1 MKEVY
6 ALTII
11 NGDNIE
17 FKCLISEDVEYFR
30 VQIDELDY
38 ETMINQLLTDGYTSV
53 KQVDTQTVLSDGYKY
68 DKPIYEEI
76 HAEFKTPKDIYEAL
90 LEDGFECQLESQ
102 TDFNDVLEFSV
113 DGQDL
118 GIEVITNTNKRKITT
133 AANFL
138 FKAANNE
145 DYEPTEIE
153 KSGSYNLVLSDSNSN
168 SNLKENILHILNEL
182 KNATI
187 DRDRYFLKDNYYA
200 FITSF
205 IEIASMRHLDILKL
219 KVGEKEDEKIS
230 LTKANL
236 LNIKQAVEIVQ
247 TSKAFVYNKT
257 SDDRLT
263 AFEINDKN
271 EKKFKLHSD
280 DGFDDGTMRICYVES
295 EELYEKIQKHSKE
308 TIDFSG
314 YYKSATR
321 TVTIESA
328 SIIEN
333 KEA

>member
-6 ALTII
+6 ALTIT
-11 NGDNIE
+11 NGDNID
-17 FKCLISEDVEYFR
+17 FKCLISEDVEYLR

-38 ETMINQLLTDGYTSV
+38 ETMINQLIKDGYTSIE
-53 KQVDTQTVLSDGYKY
+53 QVGTQTLSSDGHEY
-68 DKPIYEEI
+68 DKPIYEEK
-76 HAEFKTPKDIYEAL
+76 HTEFKTPQDIYEAL

-102 TDFNDVLEFSV
+102 ADFNKVLEFSV

-153 KSGSYNLVLSDSNSN
+153 KSGSYSLVLSDSNTN
-168 SNLKENILHILNEL
+168 SSLKENIVNILNEL

-219 KVGEKEDEKIS
+219 KVGEKDDEKIS

-236 LNIKQAVEIVQ
+236 LSIKQAVEIVQ
-247 TSKAFVYNKT
+247 TSKAFIYKKT
-257 SDDRLT
+257 MDDKLI

-271 EKKFKLHSD
+271 ERKFKLHSD
-280 DGFDDGTMRICYVES
+280 DGFDDGRIRVCYVES
-295 EELYEKIQKHSKE
+295 AELYEKIQKYSKE
-308 TIDFSG
+308 IINFRG

-328 SIIEN
+328 TIIEN
-333 KEA
+333 NEA

>member
-1 MKEVY
+1 MKKVY

-11 NGDNIE
+11 NGDNID

-38 ETMINQLLTDGYTSV
+38 ETMINELLADGYTSI
-53 KQVDTQTVLSDGYKY
+53 KQVDTKTLLSDGHRYE
-68 DKPIYEEI
+68 KPIYEET
-76 HAEFKTPKDIYEAL
+76 HTDFKTPQDIYKAL

-102 TDFNDVLEFSV
+102 ADFNEVLEFSV

-153 KSGSYNLVLSDSNSN
+153 KSGSYSLVLSDSNSN
-168 SNLKENILHILNEL
+168 SNVKENILHILNEL

-219 KVGEKEDEKIS
+219 KVGERENEEIS

-236 LNIKQAVEIVQ
+236 LSIKQAVEIVQ
-247 TSKAFVYNKT
+247 TSKAFGYKKT
-257 SDDRLT
+257 KEDRLT

-271 EKKFKLHSD
+271 ERKFKLHSD

-295 EELYEKIQKHSKE
+295 EMLYEKIQKYSQD
-308 TIDFSG
+308 TINFRG

-321 TVTIESA
+321 TVLIESA
-328 SIIEN
+328 SIEN
-333 KEA
+333 EKV